1 MPRENLQVGVL
12 ADLCL
17 PEWLKRTQV
26 SEYRDLWHPAP
37 GPEIEIESA
46 LADGTGNPMNR
57 VVITGMGWITPMGH
71 SLDTVWKR
79 LLNAE
84 SGISKTTIFDA
95 STFPTTFSAEVK
107 DFRLEDFV
115 PDVSQHQGVGRNTRF
130 ALGACAQA
138 WEMAGLPPLSQSSVL
153 SPQSSPLDLDRV
165 GIYLG
170 SGEGSLDFDAYTTAA
185 LASWQ
190 PETGSIDTVKWAQIA
205 FERMQVTREL
215 EQEPN
220 MPLSHL
226 ALLTGARGPAMNC
239 LTACAASTQAI
250 GEATEILRRGDADV
264 MIGGGAHSMIHPFGV
279 TGFNR
284 LTALAQDDKLRETLG
299 TDNPI
304 LASRPFDLQRGGF
317 VLGEGAGMVILETL
331 DHAQKRGAT
340 ILAEVVGYGSTAD
353 AYRITDQDPDG
364 RGAIAAMHEALAD
377 ARLSPTDVDYINAHG
392 TGTKEN
398 DGNETTAIK
407 SVFGDQAKNVP
418 VSSIK
423 SMMGHLIAAAGA
435 VEMICC
441 VLALRDQMI
450 PPTTNLK
457 NPDPECDLDYVP
469 NQARAAKVD
478 VAVSNS
484 FGFGGQND
492 TIIIKRFTESLP

>member
-1 MPRENLQVGVL
+1 
-12 ADLCL
+12 
-17 PEWLKRTQV
+17 
-26 SEYRDLWHPAP
+26 
-37 GPEIEIESA
+37 
-46 LADGTGNPMNR
+46 MNR

-71 SLDTVWKR
+71 TIESVWKR
-79 LLNAE
+79 LLAGE
-84 SGISKTTIFDA
+84 SGIERTTLFDA
-95 STFPTTFSAEVK
+95 STFPTTFSAEIK
-107 DFRLEDFV
+107 GFELAKHIADAQ
-115 PDVSQHQGVGRNTRF
+115 PHANSGRNTQF
-130 ALGACAQA
+130 ALASCEQA
-138 WEMAGLPPLSQSSVL
+138 WKAAGLDSSK
-153 SPQSSPLDLDRV
+153 LDLDRV

-170 SGEGSLDFDAYTTAA
+170 SGEGSLDFDTYTTAA
-185 LASWQ
+185 LASWRA
-190 PETGSIDTVKWAQIA
+190 ELGKIDSVKWAEVA
-205 FERMQVTREL
+205 MERMRPIIEL

-226 ALLTGARGPAMNC
+226 ALMTGARGPAMNC

-284 LTALAQDDKLRETLG
+284 LTALSTLNE
-299 TDNPI
+299 NPQC
-304 LASRPFDLQRGGF
+304 ASRPFDAARGGF

-331 DHAQKRGAT
+331 DHAMARGAVDKV
-340 ILAEVVGYGSTAD
+340 LAEVVGYGSTAD
-353 AYRITDQDPDG
+353 AFRITDQHPEG
-364 RGAIAAMHEALAD
+364 AGAIVAMQEALAD
-377 ARLSPTDVDYINAHG
+377 AGLSPADINYINAHG

-398 DGNETTAIK
+398 DGNETVAIK
-407 SVFGDQAKNVP
+407 RVFAELAKNVP

-435 VEMICC
+435 VELITC
-441 VLALRDQMI
+441 VLAIRDQI
-450 PPTTNLK
+450 LPPTINYE

-469 NQARAAKVD
+469 NVARKATVN

-492 TIIIKRFTESLP
+492 TIIVKRFAR

>member
-1 MPRENLQVGVL
+1 MR
-12 ADLCL
+12 
-17 PEWLKRTQV
+17 
-26 SEYRDLWHPAP
+26 
-37 GPEIEIESA
+37 
-46 LADGTGNPMNR
+46 R
-57 VVITGMGWITPMGH
+57 VVITGMGWITPMGQ
-71 SLDTVWKR
+71 SIDAVWKR
-79 LLNAE
+79 LLNGE

-107 DFRLEDFV
+107 DYRLEDFV
-115 PDVSQHQGVGRNTRF
+115 PNTADHAGVGRNTRF

-138 WEMAGLPPLSQSSVL
+138 WKMAGLPPLTTNNSQL
-153 SPQSSPLDLDRV
+153 TTTLDLDRV

-190 PETGSIDTVKWAQIA
+190 AESNSINAVKWAEIA

-250 GEATEILRRGDADV
+250 GEATEILRRGDADI

-284 LTALAQDDKLRETLG
+284 LTALSTLNE
-299 TDNPI
+299 NPTC
-304 LASRPFDLQRGGF
+304 ASRPFDAQRAGF

-331 DHAQKRGAT
+331 EHAQKRGAK
-340 ILAEVVGYGSTAD
+340 ILAELVGYGSTAD
-353 AYRITDQDPDG
+353 AFRITDQDPDG
-364 RGAIAAMHEALAD
+364 RGAIVAMQEALAD
-377 ARLSPTDVDYINAHG
+377 AKLTPMDVHYINAHG

-407 SVFGDQAKNVP
+407 SVFGAYAKN
-418 VSSIK
+418 
-423 SMMGHLIAAAGA
+423 
-435 VEMICC
+435 
-441 VLALRDQMI
+441 
-450 PPTTNLK
+450 
-457 NPDPECDLDYVP
+457 
-469 NQARAAKVD
+469 
-478 VAVSNS
+478 
-484 FGFGGQND
+484 F
-492 TIIIKRFTESLP
+492 

>member
-1 MPRENLQVGVL
+1 
-12 ADLCL
+12 
-17 PEWLKRTQV
+17 
-26 SEYRDLWHPAP
+26 
-37 GPEIEIESA
+37 
-46 LADGTGNPMNR
+46 MNR

-71 SLDTVWKR
+71 SIDAVWKR
-79 LLNAE
+79 LLNGE

-107 DFRLEDFV
+107 DYRLEDFV
-115 PDVSQHQGVGRNTRF
+115 PNVKDHEGIGRNTQF

-138 WEMAGLPPLSQSSVL
+138 WKMARLPPLESQSS
-153 SPQSSPLDLDRV
+153 LDLDRV

-170 SGEGSLDFDAYTTAA
+170 SGEGSLDFDAYTSAA

-190 PETGSIDTVKWAQIA
+190 PETGTIDAVKWAEIA

-284 LTALAQDDKLRETLG
+284 LTALSTLNE
-299 TDNPI
+299 NPVA
-304 LASRPFDLQRGGF
+304 ASRPFDLQRGGF

-331 DHAQKRGAT
+331 DHAQKRGAK

-353 AYRITDQDPDG
+353 AFRITDQDPDG
-364 RGAIAAMHEALAD
+364 LGAIAAMREALAD
-377 ARLSPTDVDYINAHG
+377 ANLTPADVDYINAHG

-398 DGNETTAIK
+398 DSNETTAVK
-407 SVFGDQAKNVP
+407 SVFGPHAKSVP

-441 VLALRDQMI
+441 VLALRDQML
-450 PPTTNLK
+450 PPTTNLQ

-492 TIIIKRFTESLP
+492 TIIVKRFATTT